1 MIYYDDDKAYY
12 KTQACK
18 YTLLNILKCY
28 GIDICPCVLFSIWK
42 SFFQYPVLTFWNSKF
57 GFEQIIC

>member
-28 GIDICPCVLFSIWK
+28 GIDICPCVLFYIWK
-42 SFFQYPVLTFWNSKF
+42 SFLENWYYDFVALNLDFAK
-57 GFEQIIC
+57 

>member
-28 GIDICPCVLFSIWK
+28 GIDICPSVLFSIWK
-42 SFFQYPVLTFWNSKF
+42 SFYRKLVL
-57 GFEQIIC
+57 

>member
-28 GIDICPCVLFSIWK
+28 GIDICPRVLFLSE
-42 SFFQYPVLTFWNSKF
+42 SHFFKTQY
-57 GFEQIIC
+57 

>member
-28 GIDICPCVLFSIWK
+28 GIDICPRVLFFYLKVILLENWYYNFVALNLDFAK
-42 SFFQYPVLTFWNSKF
+42 
-57 GFEQIIC
+57 